1 MQVSVDILNRAGHSY
16 RPAMPH
22 HRGLKVAF
30 AVPNI
35 VIAVLVARHVIKAM
49 MHGEGDGA
57 ASAAGKPWAVFTEH
71 PWFLFTAVIA
81 VLLAVFHVLA
91 YSVALL
97 GARARD
103 VWGLRW
109 LYKIVA
115 GELVARVR
123 VDLFLL
129 VLDGAWSV
137 LWVLQLFVQVL
148 LPREHRVYALATVYT
163 MMALHFVQALLA
175 APLIARLYED
185 YHELIAGVVHV
196 QTAKP
201 AKPAPLARL
210 RTPVTSGHGDPV
222 RVPFPRRD
230 SPPGRGDPRRR

>member
-1 MQVSVDILNRAGHSY
+1 
-16 RPAMPH
+16 MPH
-22 HRGLKVAF
+22 HRALKFAF

-35 VIAVLVARHVIKAM
+35 VLAVLVAHHVIDAM

-57 ASAAGKPWAVFTEH
+57 ASADGKPWAVFTEH
-71 PWFLFTAVIA
+71 PWFLFTAVVA

-109 LYKIVA
+109 LYKLLYKIVA
-115 GELVARVR
+115 GQLVARVR

-163 MMALHFVQALLA
+163 MMALHFAQALLA
-175 APLIARLYED
+175 APLVARLYED
-185 YHELIAGVVHV
+185 YRELIAGVVHV
-196 QTAKP
+196 ATAKSDT
-201 AKPAPLARL
+201 LGRL

>member
-1 MQVSVDILNRAGHSY
+1 
-16 RPAMPH
+16 MPH
-22 HRGLKVAF
+22 HRALKFAF

-35 VIAVLVARHVIKAM
+35 VLAVLVAHHVIDAM

-57 ASAAGKPWAVFTEH
+57 ASADGKPWAVFTEH
-71 PWFLFTAVIA
+71 PWFLFTAVVA

-109 LYKIVA
+109 LYKLLYKIVA
-115 GELVARVR
+115 GQLVARVR

-163 MMALHFVQALLA
+163 MMALHFAQALLA
-175 APLIARLYED
+175 APLVARLYED
-185 YHELIAGVVHV
+185 YRELIAGVVHV
-196 QTAKP
+196 ATAKP
-201 AKPAPLARL
+201 APSGRRL
-210 RTPVTSGHGDPV
+210 RTLVAFGHGDPV
-222 RVPFPRRD
+222 RVPFPGRD